1 MPILVMLLVAGV
13 IEIGVL
19 VGVGQAIGLLPTLGL
34 LVLAAVLG
42 TWLLRREGRRT
53 LAEMRDAARARRPV
67 DREMSDGV
75 LIAAGG
81 LLIILPGLVSDVA
94 GLLFLFPPTRALVRK
109 RMLRAAERRSKQMQD
124 QLWLHAQRAQREGFG
139 GEGFGRD
146 GFGQAGFGVPR
157 QGGPTGSSGAT
168 GSSRS
173 AAGGS
178 DVIDGEVV
186 SVTEDDESGSGSGK
200 SGPERSEAPR
210 VLPPDSSAQAGR
222 SEGERRR

>member
-13 IEIGVL
+13 VEIGVL

-124 QLWLHAQRAQREGFG
+124 QLWLHGQRAQREGFG
-139 GEGFGRD
+139 RE

-157 QGGPTGSSGAT
+157 QGGATGSPGAT
-168 GSSRS
+168 GSSGS
-173 AAGGS
+173 AAGRS